1 MRKLLI
7 PLFFLLSFSTSVKS
21 DFEKNFYQVGKASN
35 LELGYFAEFFLE
47 YDSFT
52 GETKCA
58 EYGWLILPRNLEF
71 NISLDTEYKQFPKS
85 LKRFYPSKRSL
96 NKNSLFIWNR
106 SEEKLGGKKTS
117 YVKYRFDNG
126 PIIEPPPNG
135 IIEIPYSKWKQHNEL
150 KLRDVITIDGSE
162 EFWYG
167 KSRKIDH
174 TIYLQELDRFS
185 KDARKYGCILTGF
198 NKK

>member
-1 MRKLLI
+1 MKKLLI
-7 PLFFLLSFSTSVKS
+7 PLFFLLTFSTPLKS

-35 LELGYFAEFFLE
+35 SELGFFAKFFLE

-52 GETKCA
+52 GETKCN
-58 EYGWLILPRNLEF
+58 EYGSIWLPPNLEF
-71 NISLDTEYKQFPKS
+71 NLSLDTEYKQFPKS

-106 SEEKLGGKKTS
+106 SEKLGGRTS

-150 KLRDVITIDGSE
+150 KLRDVITVDGPE
-162 EFWYG
+162 EVYG
-167 KSRKIDH
+167 KSGKIDQ
-174 TIYLQELDRFS
+174 TIYLEELDRFA
-185 KDARKYGCILTGF
+185 KDAKIYGCKITGF
-198 NKK
+198 NSKL

>member
-35 LELGYFAEFFLE
+35 LELGYYAEFFLE

-52 GETKCA
+52 GETKCK
-58 EYGWLILPRNLEF
+58 EYGWILLPPNLEF
-71 NISLDTEYKQFPKS
+71 NLSLDTNYKEFPKS

-96 NKNSLFIWNR
+96 NRNSLFIWNKTE
-106 SEEKLGGKKTS
+106 SGEKRTS

-135 IIEIPYSKWKQHNEL
+135 IIEIPYKEWKRHKEL
-150 KLRDVITIDGSE
+150 KLRDVITVNVPYE
-162 EFWYG
+162 NVYG
-167 KSRKIDH
+167 KSGKIDQ
-174 TIYLQELDRFS
+174 TIYLEELDRFS
-185 KDARKYGCILTGF
+185 KDAKKYGCRLSGF
-198 NKK
+198 NKKL